1 MYSIQYVLPCASPS
15 QFPIFP
21 HFLNLSPQISPS
33 LSIFPPQISS
43 SLTPSTR
50 AYIYIIWRP
59 LYSKSRLDMG
69 IVYHKIRCKD
79 MGFTYSL
86 QIFNTFFS
94 FLWAN
99 NENLAKKAEKQMN
112 FRHFLR

>member
-1 MYSIQYVLPCASPS
+1 MK
-15 QFPIFP
+15 
-21 HFLNLSPQISPS
+21 
-33 LSIFPPQISS
+33 
-43 SLTPSTR
+43 
-50 AYIYIIWRP
+50 RP
-59 LYSKSRLDMG
+59 LCSRNRLDMG

-112 FRHFLR
+112 FRHFLEIKLKFGFVVNGE